1 MTFDWKWKR
10 KVKTKFQSIISYLFK
25 KWKGSVIRQCFAVK
39 WKTNSAS
46 VWVTFVFFLR
56 TSWDRFHSKLF
67 SPTICKL
74 IIILCCNSIPSH
86 LITTKF
92 CTCHDSSTVMV
103 CTKFGGNQNFNI
115 IKTWIPNILYIL
127 GISWLA
133 GKNCTWNGFPAPAYQ
148 RLLRKVSKGSQIS
161 HVIAII
167 R

>member
-1 MTFDWKWKR
+1 MKKKSQNKVSKHTLLLIQEMKGKR
-10 KVKTKFQSIISYLFK
+10 YQTVLCCEVKNKQCISL
-25 KWKGSVIRQCFAVK
+25 SDICV
-39 WKTNSAS
+39 
-46 VWVTFVFFLR
+46 L
-56 TSWDRFHSKLF
+56 SKNIMGPISLKIF